1 MPRLPSTFYNPIS
14 ILGAGLAMFGAA
26 AMLILYFLDAFGE
39 HQNPYL
45 GILIFLL
52 FPGVLLF
59 GLVLIPIGMSWENRR
74 RSRGAVQPVVV
85 DLGRPQHRNALLV
98 FITGTSIFLLLST
111 LALYGGYEYSES
123 VEFCGQV
130 CHQVMEPE
138 FVAYHNSPHA
148 RVKCVTCHIGP
159 GADWYLRSKISGA
172 RQVFK
177 AIRETYPTP
186 IPTPIENL
194 RPAREVCEQCH
205 WPGKYF
211 TATTKTYD
219 YFLGDEE
226 NTHWQIV
233 ASLKVGGTSPRGE
246 AQGSHWHISEANRMI
261 YVASDEDRQEFDQVT
276 WYRDGQPVVYTK
288 TGQPLPT
295 EVMAEKRARGE
306 ERVMDCLDCHN
317 RPAHEYRSPV
327 RTADALLSGR
337 KVDPSFPWIKRRAT
351 EALSVEYFT
360 DEGARDSLSS
370 HLRALYAAEG
380 RTVPDEIVNA
390 VFAGY
395 EQNFFPEMRVRW
407 ERYPDNSGHLE
418 FPGCF
423 RCHGSSLRTADGHRI
438 SDDCNLCHTIQAQG
452 PVEAMDHAT
461 SSAGLEFLH
470 PIEIDGAERQMHC
483 TDCHAGDLGIYRA
496 TDPLRDRAEA
506 FEGISNEPASVG
518 NAR

>member
-52 FPGVLLF
+52 FPGVLVF

-74 RSRGAVQPVVV
+74 RSRGAVQPLVV
-85 DLGRPQHRNALLV
+85 DLGRRQHRNALLV
-98 FITGTSIFLLLST
+98 FVTGTSIFLLIST

-159 GADWYLRSKISGA
+159 GPDWYLRSKISGA

-177 AIRETYPTP
+177 AVRETYPTP

-205 WPGKYF
+205 WPGKYV
-211 TATTKTYD
+211 TATTKTFD
-219 YFLGDEE
+219 YFLGDEV

-233 ASLKVGGTSPRGE
+233 ATVNVGGTSPSG
-246 AQGSHWHISEANRMI
+246 ASQGSHWHLAESNRI
-261 YVASDEDRQEFDQVT
+261 VYVASDEDRQEIDQVT
-276 WYRDGQPVVYTK
+276 WYRDGTAVIYSK
-288 TGQPLPT
+288 TGQPLLDH
-295 EVMAEKRARGE
+295 VLAERRARGE
-306 ERVMDCLDCHN
+306 ERSMDCLDCHN

-327 RTADALLSGR
+327 RTADALLSSQ
-337 KVDPSFPWIKRRAT
+337 KLDPSIPWIKRRAT
-351 EALSVEYFT
+351 QALSVEYYT
-360 DEGARDSLSS
+360 DEGARDSLAS
-370 HLRALYAAEG
+370 HLHALYAPDQREIS
-380 RTVPDEIVNA
+380 DEIVGA
-390 VFAGY
+390 LFEGY
-395 EQNFFPEMRVRW
+395 EENFFPEMRVRW
-407 ERYPDNSGHLE
+407 DRYPDNSGHLE

-423 RCHGSSLRTADGHRI
+423 RCHGSDLRTESGRTISAD
-438 SDDCNLCHTIQAQG
+438 CKLCHAIQAQG
-452 PVEAMDHAT
+452 SVEALEHAT
-461 SSAGLEFLH
+461 SSDGLEFHH
-470 PIEIDGAERQMHC
+470 PVDIDGAERHMQC
-483 TDCHAGDLGIYRA
+483 TDCHAGDVGIYFA
-496 TDPLRDRAEA
+496 TDPLRDRAQA
-506 FEGISNEPASVG
+506 VEGNLDVPVSAQ